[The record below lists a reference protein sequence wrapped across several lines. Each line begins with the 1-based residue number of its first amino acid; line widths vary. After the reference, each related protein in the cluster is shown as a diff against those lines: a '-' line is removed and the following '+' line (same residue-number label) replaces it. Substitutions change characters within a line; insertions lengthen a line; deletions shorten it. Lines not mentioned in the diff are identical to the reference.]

1 MSKPVLGLL
10 AGLALV
16 SAAPLV
22 LSPKGS
28 RNTPDV
34 AALQDLLAHLRALRQ
49 VYHTTH
55 WNVSGGNYYGDHLL
69 FQRLYAGEGSGPTLD
84 DQIDGLGERMVRY
97 FGGHTVSDSIIL
109 PRMEQVASRAESESD
124 PIRRA
129 FQLEQ
134 DTHRAIESAY
144 EALKATGHKTL
155 GLDDFLMALADER
168 DTVLYLLGQR
178 LDERPT
184 FAAPQKQ
191 QRRQQQR
198 RQQGS
203 GNAGCGCGSKNCAG
217 YCGSKNC
224 SCGTR

>member
-1 MSKPVLGLL
+1 MSQPVLGLL
-10 AGLALV
+10 AGLALF
-16 SAAPLV
+16 SAAPLA
-22 LSPKGS
+22 LRKGS
-28 RNTPDV
+28 RNAPDITS
-34 AALQDLLAHLRALRQ
+34 LQRLLAHLRALRQ

-69 FQRLYAGEGSGPTLD
+69 FQRLYAGEEGASLD

-97 FGGHTVSDSIIL
+97 FGSETVSDSVIL
-109 PRMEQVASRAESESD
+109 PMMQQIVSSAEAQRE

-129 FQLEQ
+129 YQMEQ
-134 DTHRAIESAY
+134 ATHKAIEDAY

-178 LDERPT
+178 LDEPAT
-184 FAAPQKQ
+184 FRQAKP

-203 GNAGCGCGSKNCAG
+203 SNGCGCGSKNCAG

>member
-1 MSKPVLGLL
+1 
-10 AGLALV
+10 
-16 SAAPLV
+16 
-22 LSPKGS
+22 
-28 RNTPDV
+28 
-34 AALQDLLAHLRALRQ
+34 
-49 VYHTTH
+49 
-55 WNVSGGNYYGDHLL
+55 
-69 FQRLYAGEGSGPTLD
+69 
-84 DQIDGLGERMVRY
+84 
-97 FGGHTVSDSIIL
+97 
-109 PRMEQVASRAESESD
+109 
-124 PIRRA
+124 
-129 FQLEQ
+129 
-134 DTHRAIESAY
+134 
-144 EALKATGHKTL
+144 
-155 GLDDFLMALADER
+155 MALADER

>member
-16 SAAPLV
+16 SAAPLA
-22 LSPKGS
+22 LRKGS
-28 RNTPDV
+28 RNASDV
-34 AALQDLLAHLRALRQ
+34 TALQRLLAHLRALRQ

-55 WNVSGGNYYGDHLL
+55 WNVSGSNYYGDHLL
-69 FQRLYAGEGSGPTLD
+69 FQRLYAGEEGASLD

-97 FGGHTVSDSIIL
+97 FGSETVSDSIIL
-109 PRMEQVASRAESESD
+109 PMMQQIVSSAEAQRE

-129 FQLEQ
+129 YQMEQ
-134 DTHRAIESAY
+134 ATHKAIEDAY

-178 LDERPT
+178 LDEPAT
-184 FAAPQKQ
+184 FRQTKAQP

-203 GNAGCGCGSKNCAG
+203 SNGCGCGSKNCAG